1 MIHFSRLRL
10 SGFKSFVDPVE
21 ITIEDGMTG
30 IVGPNGCGKSNLV
43 EALRWVMGEISA
55 RQMRGSEM
63 DDVIFSGSANRPPRD
78 VAEVSLVLDNVSA
91 ELPPPFD
98 KTPEI
103 EIARRISRGDG
114 SVYRVNGRETR
125 ARDVQTLFADLS
137 SGARSTAIVGQGHIG
152 AIISARPS
160 DRRALLEEAAGI
172 AGLHSRRAEAETRLR
187 AADVNLERLVDIL
200 TTLEQQLQGLK
211 KQARQAERYR
221 ALSQKIRDGERQ
233 LLNAQWWDAEKI
245 YRDAKTAFSEFEGK
259 VATLTGLAAQASTR
273 QAEIYARLPLLR
285 AAAAEASARLQ
296 RLRLAADQLGAEEAR
311 VLVQRT
317 EAGRRVAE
325 IAADLGGEAAR
336 LQDAKDALLA
346 LGEEKQRLEQADK
359 GSKER
364 FSCAEADVGVAS
376 ADVGAIEAALAGMIE
391 KLAAA
396 DAERGAALRQLSE
409 MEDRVGRL
417 TNRLAGADDDMRRI
431 EMDKVDQAVLNSA
444 EMDKEEAEE
453 HLVHCRA
460 MVEKA
465 EQGRTVA
472 LAARDQARDRL
483 QKANAALSTL
493 DAEAKGLRAVLGGT
507 KIGAWP
513 PLIDQISTT
522 EGYEAALGAAL
533 GEDLSAPLGAE
544 GASRSWRNL
553 DGVDPLADPVFPG
566 HISVLA
572 AFVTAPV
579 ALKRRLAQIGVV
591 EDEKQAQQF
600 QPLLKSG
607 QRLVSLKGG
616 LWRWDGYSE
625 APGAPSAAAVR
636 LRQRARLRELEAMME
651 DARIGVAS
659 AQELAKTA
667 EESQQKQGEAEKKAR
682 YSVRQAEIE
691 RQTRSEALF
700 KLQRKAQH
708 FEERMGS
715 LKNQRALLA
724 AEKEEAYRALKTMR
738 EAARNSPQ
746 GGEDREKLAMLRA
759 NVAQRRTRL
768 VEVRAALDQM
778 KSENADR
785 ARRLAAIEKEAV
797 SWEKRIASS
806 AAHRADLEQRRDAA
820 EAEIAALDKEPA
832 LLGEKRALLYQDI
845 ARTEEERG
853 RTSDALAIG
862 ERAGQET
869 DRAAKEAETALA
881 SAREERA
888 RRETKN
894 QQAEQVLMDLSIE
907 LEERLGVRRE
917 KFWAQGRP
925 NDLEPSAEIAQALE
939 KVLRD
944 REAMGPVNLMAEKE
958 AAETEEKIQALI
970 AERDDLVQAIAKL
983 RQAILEI
990 NREGRERLLSSF
1002 ETVDQHFRTLFA
1014 RLFGGGRAHLS
1025 LTESSDPLQAGLE
1038 IMASPPGKRLQ
1049 VLSLLSG
1056 GEQALTALALLFAV
1070 FMSNPA
1076 PICVLDEVDA
1086 PLDDANVD
1094 RFCNLVAE
1102 IAATTKTRFL
1112 VITHHRMTMA
1122 RMDRLFGVT
1131 MAERGVSSLVSV
1143 NLGRAE
1149 ALALADERKA
1159 TV

>member
-1 MIHFSRLRL
+1 M
-10 SGFKSFVDPVE
+10 
-21 ITIEDGMTG
+21 TIEDGMTG

-63 DDVIFSGSANRPPRD
+63 DDVIFSGSANRPQRD
-78 VAEVSLVLDNVSA
+78 VAEVSLVLDNISA

-172 AGLHSRRAEAETRLR
+172 SGLHSRRAEAETRLR

-221 ALSQKIRDGERQ
+221 SLSQKIRDGEKR
-233 LLNAQWWDAEKI
+233 LLSAQWWDAEKI
-245 YRDAKTAFSEFEGK
+245 YRDAKTVFSEFEGK
-259 VATLTGLAAQASTR
+259 VATLTGLAGQASTR

-285 AAAAEASARLQ
+285 SAAAEASARLQ
-296 RLRLAADQLGAEEAR
+296 RLRLAADQLSADAAR
-311 VLVQRT
+311 VAAQRT
-317 EAGRRVAE
+317 EAGRRSAQ

-336 LQDAKDALLA
+336 LQDAKEALLA
-346 LGEEKQRLEQADK
+346 LGAEQELLEQANE

-364 FSCAEADVGVAS
+364 FVSAETDVGVAS
-376 ADVGAIEAALAGMIE
+376 ADVGAVEAALAEMIE
-391 KLAAA
+391 KVAAA
-396 DAERGAALRQLSE
+396 DAERGAALKRLSE
-409 MEDRVGRL
+409 MEDRTGRL
-417 TNRLAGADDDMRRI
+417 AQRLASADDDMRRVEI
-431 EMDKVDQAVLNSA
+431 DRVDQAALTSA

-453 HLVHCRA
+453 HLAHCRA

-465 EQGRTVA
+465 EQGRIVA
-472 LAARDQARDRL
+472 LAARDQARDQL
-483 QKANAALSTL
+483 QKANATLATL
-493 DAEAKGLRAVLGGT
+493 DAEAKGLRAVLDETKAGT
-507 KIGAWP
+507 WP

-544 GASRSWRNL
+544 GAPRFWRNL
-553 DGVDPLADPVFPG
+553 EGGDPSADMVFPKN
-566 HISVLA
+566 IPILA

-591 EDEKQAQQF
+591 DDEKQAHDL

-625 APGAPSAAAVR
+625 TPGAPSAAAAR
-636 LRQRARLRELEAMME
+636 LRQRARLRELDAMME

-659 AQELAKTA
+659 AEELAKTA
-667 EESQQKQGEAEKKAR
+667 EKSQQKQGEAEKKAR
-682 YSVRQAEIE
+682 DSVRLAETE
-691 RQTRSEALF
+691 RQRLAEALF
-700 KLQRKAQH
+700 KAQRKAQQ

-724 AEKEEAYRALKTMR
+724 AEKEEAERALKATR
-738 EAARNSPQ
+738 EAAKNSPE
-746 GGEDREKLAMLRA
+746 GGEDREKLAVLRA
-759 NVAQRRTRL
+759 DVAQRRTRL

-785 ARRLAAIEKEAV
+785 QRRLAAIEKEAA

-806 AAHRADLEQRRDAA
+806 ASHRADLEKRRDEA
-820 EAEIAALDKEPA
+820 EAEISLLDKEPG

-845 ARTEEERG
+845 ALAEEERR
-853 RTSDALAIG
+853 RTSDALAID
-862 ERAGQET
+862 ERAGQEA

-881 SAREERA
+881 AAREERA
-888 RRETKN
+888 RREMKN
-894 QQAEQVLMDLSIE
+894 QQAEQALMDLSAE

-917 KFWAQGRP
+917 KFWAEGRP
-925 NDLEPSAEIAQALE
+925 DDLEAAEEIAQILE
-939 KVLRD
+939 KLLRD

-958 AAETEEKIQALI
+958 AAEAEEKIQTLA
-970 AERDDLVQAIAKL
+970 AEQDDLVQAIAKL
-983 RQAILEI
+983 RQAISEI

-1002 ETVDQHFRTLFA
+1002 EVVDQHFRALFT

-1070 FMSNPA
+1070 FMSNTA

-1102 IAATTKTRFL
+1102 IAETTKTRFL

-1131 MAERGVSSLVSV
+1131 MAERGVSTLVSV

-1149 ALALADERKA
+1149 ALTLANDVKP
-1159 TV
+1159 VV